1 MQIEV
6 SHGEIVDKFTIVKIK
21 YEKAIL
27 NTEMYW
33 QIKKEYDYLSQ
44 IVNTINVDTRIID
57 LLYNTNLILWDIE
70 DEIRLCEK
78 NRCFDQK
85 FIELARAVYKTNDE
99 RAKIKKQINI
109 ISNSD
114 LVEEK
119 SYKNYIRD
127 EN

>member
-44 IVNTINVDTRIID
+44 MVNTLNVENYIID
-57 LLYNTNLILWDIE
+57 SLYNINLILWGIE

-78 NRCFDQK
+78 NKCFDQK
-85 FIELARAVYKTNDE
+85 FVELARAVYKTNDKRFKTKSE
-99 RAKIKKQINI
+99 INKIY
-109 ISNSD
+109 NSD
-114 LVEEK
+114 FKEQKILPE
-119 SYKNYIRD
+119 Y
-127 EN
+127 

>member
-33 QIKKEYDYLSQ
+33 EIKKEYDYLGQ
-44 IVNTINVDTRIID
+44 IVNTINVDSRIID

-78 NRCFDQK
+78 NKCFDQK

-99 RAKIKKQINI
+99 RFKTKSEINKIF
-109 ISNSD
+109 NSD
-114 LVEEK
+114 FKEHKILPE
-119 SYKNYIRD
+119 Y
-127 EN
+127 

>member
-33 QIKKEYDYLSQ
+33 EIKKEYDYLSQ
-44 IVNTINVDTRIID
+44 IVNTINVDSRIID

-78 NRCFDQK
+78 NKCFDQK

-99 RAKIKKQINI
+99 RFKTKSEINKIF
-109 ISNSD
+109 NSD
-114 LVEEK
+114 FKEHKILPE
-119 SYKNYIRD
+119 Y
-127 EN
+127 

>member
-6 SHGEIVDKFTIVKIK
+6 SHCEIVDKFTIVKIK

-33 QIKKEYDYLSQ
+33 EIKKEYDYLSQ
-44 IVNTINVDTRIID
+44 IVNTINVDSRIID

-78 NRCFDQK
+78 NKCFDQK

-99 RAKIKKQINI
+99 RFKTKSEINKIF
-109 ISNSD
+109 NSD
-114 LVEEK
+114 FKEHKILPE
-119 SYKNYIRD
+119 Y
-127 EN
+127 

>member
-33 QIKKEYDYLSQ
+33 EIKKEYDYLSQ
-44 IVNTINVDTRIID
+44 IVNTINVDSRIID

-78 NRCFDQK
+78 NKCFDQK

-99 RAKIKKQINI
+99 RFKTKSEINKIF
-109 ISNSD
+109 NSD
-114 LVEEK
+114 FKEHKILPK
-119 SYKNYIRD
+119 Y
-127 EN
+127 

>member
-78 NRCFDQK
+78 NKCFDQK
-85 FIELARAVYKTNDE
+85 FVELARAVYKTNDE
-99 RAKIKKQINI
+99 RFKTKSEINKIF
-109 ISNSD
+109 NSD
-114 LVEEK
+114 FKEHKILPE
-119 SYKNYIRD
+119 Y
-127 EN
+127 

>member
-33 QIKKEYDYLSQ
+33 EIKKEYDYLSQ
-44 IVNTINVDTRIID
+44 IVNTINVDSRIID

-78 NRCFDQK
+78 NKCFDQK
-85 FIELARAVYKTNDE
+85 FVELARAVYKTNDKRFKTKSE
-99 RAKIKKQINI
+99 INKIY
-109 ISNSD
+109 NSD
-114 LVEEK
+114 FKEQKILPE
-119 SYKNYIRD
+119 Y
-127 EN
+127 

>member
-33 QIKKEYDYLSQ
+33 EIKKEYDYLSQ
-44 IVNTINVDTRIID
+44 IVNTINVDSRIID
-57 LLYNTNLILWDIE
+57 LLYNINLILWGIE

-78 NRCFDQK
+78 NKCFDQK

-99 RAKIKKQINI
+99 RFKTKSEINKI
-109 ISNSD
+109 
-114 LVEEK
+114 
-119 SYKNYIRD
+119 
-127 EN
+127 

>member
-78 NRCFDQK
+78 NKCFDQK

-99 RAKIKKQINI
+99 RFKTKSEINKIF
-109 ISNSD
+109 NSD
-114 LVEEK
+114 FKEHKILPE
-119 SYKNYIRD
+119 Y
-127 EN
+127 

>member
-119 SYKNYIRD
+119 SYKNYVRD

>member
-33 QIKKEYDYLSQ
+33 EIKKEYDYLSQ
-44 IVNTINVDTRIID
+44 MVNTLNVDSRIID

-78 NRCFDQK
+78 NKCFDQK

-99 RAKIKKQINI
+99 RFKTKSEINKIF
-109 ISNSD
+109 NSD
-114 LVEEK
+114 FKEHKILPE
-119 SYKNYIRD
+119 Y
-127 EN
+127 